1 MATHEDELSRQ
12 EHLFRQIP
20 PFEVAVRLDGVC
32 AEFVR
37 GRSGNFCE
45 RGGRC
50 SSPKDVPDLPS
61 EKRGLLH
68 RGMESAGKLG
78 KGAKEGL
85 EKSGDEQGSKQADRI
100 EVGGEADK
108 KGMVI

>member
-45 RGGRC
+45 GGGPY
-50 SSPKDVPDLPS
+50 SSPKDLPDLPS
-61 EKRGLLH
+61 GKRGLLH
-68 RGMESAGKLG
+68 RSMESAGKIG
-78 KGAKEGL
+78 KVAKEGVA
-85 EKSGDEQGSKQADRI
+85 KSGDDQGSKQPDRI
-100 EVGGEADK
+100 AVGGEAEK
-108 KGMVI
+108 EGMVR